1 MQESHSAQDP
11 HPSCPS
17 QQPHFPPSHHPTAP
31 APAQSLCS
39 NPSHPLKPLSSPK
52 ELTGSQAR
60 CPALPGG
67 SCCCPPCPG
76 TPVDPLGSADLVSPE
91 RTNSIS
97 QCWGRIGP
105 GSNLCQNERTQPHEL
120 QNKGSRGWTLC
131 RAPASSP
138 GAAAGTRQQ
147 IRLHGLCSG
156 VLAGPGLPLE
166 DTDLRTSLHRCLYS
180 LPQPGEG

>member
-1 MQESHSAQDP
+1 MQESRSAQDP

-31 APAQSLCS
+31 APAQALCS

-105 GSNLCQNERTQPHEL
+105 GSDLCQSKSPERSPTSYKTRGVEDGHFAEPQLLPQEQQLAPGSRSGSMASALVSWQAQGCPWRTQ
-120 QNKGSRGWTLC
+120 T
-131 RAPASSP
+131 
-138 GAAAGTRQQ
+138 
-147 IRLHGLCSG
+147 
-156 VLAGPGLPLE
+156 
-166 DTDLRTSLHRCLYS
+166 
-180 LPQPGEG
+180 